1 MLGAMIR
8 VHDLH
13 KSFLQGD
20 RPVPVLQGVELHVR
34 RGELVAIIGRSGS
47 GKSTLLNLVAGL
59 EVPDRGRIEVDGVD
73 VGALDDGRRTVFRRG
88 AIGIVF
94 QFFNLIPVLSALDNV
109 ALPGLLAGRRRDEV
123 QARARDLLARV
134 GMVERAGAFPDQL
147 SGGEQQRVA
156 TGRAL
161 VNDPA
166 VVLADEPTGNLD
178 SENGERILDLL
189 RALAEEEGQTI
200 LLATHDPAAARR
212 ASRIVTL
219 VEGRVLEEGRGERIF
234 ALSQ

>member
-1 MLGAMIR
+1 MIR

-13 KSFLQGD
+13 KSFAHGD
-20 RPVPVLQGVELHVR
+20 GTISVLRGVDLHVR
-34 RGELVAIIGRSGS
+34 RGELVALVGRSGS
-47 GKSTLLNLVAGL
+47 GKSTLLNLLAGL

-73 VGALDDGRRTVFRRG
+73 VGALDDGRRTIFRRD

-94 QFFNLIPVLSALDNV
+94 QFFNLLSVLTALDNV
-109 ALPGLLAGRRRDEV
+109 ALPGLLAGRRREEV
-123 QARARDLLARV
+123 EARARDLLARV
-134 GMVERAGAFPDQL
+134 GMADRGGSFPDQL

-156 TGRAL
+156 TARAL
-161 VNDPA
+161 INAPA

-178 SENGERILDLL
+178 AENGERTLDLL
-189 RALAEEEGQTI
+189 RGLADEDGQTI

-219 VEGRVLEEGRGERIF
+219 AEGKVLEEDRGESLL
-234 ALSQ
+234 ALSE